1 MNKYRNKIMSKTN
14 IHKTKFNKKNSSKII
29 NKDNMINSEK
39 LIKNKVRRWMNKE
52 IRLISLKREVK
63 LEVRKM

>member
-1 MNKYRNKIMSKTN
+1 MSKTN

-39 LIKNKVRRWMNKE
+39 LIKNKMRRWMNKE

-63 LEVRKM
+63 LEVKKM